1 MKAVLKKIE
10 ILVVIVLAVIPV
22 FVSAQK
28 PEAISS
34 IDSINVLIGDQVK
47 YNYKFTFPSKAVPS
61 LPIIGDT
68 LSKEIEVVSRT
79 KMDTSVSA
87 DKKYTT
93 FSQTLNIASF
103 DSGSFVIPPMIFYYK
118 MPGDTTNYFAST
130 NPIMLYV
137 NTVSVDTTKEFK
149 DIKLPLGEPL
159 TWREILPWAL
169 LGLGILLVAG
179 IAIYV
184 LRKIRRKEPII
195 NLLQKPKIPAHE
207 KALTELEELRIQK
220 LWQTGKIKE
229 FHSALTDILRVYI
242 EDQFNVEAMEM
253 ITYDVITSLKT
264 AKLPDVEINRIEK
277 ILTLADMVKFA
288 KFQPLPDEHDNSLKE
303 GVSFVENTKPQAP
316 EATEQKTETQPNTN
330 ELKTE

>member
-10 ILVVIVLAVIPV
+10 ILVVIILIVIPV

-34 IDSINVLIGDQVK
+34 IDSNNVLIGDQVK

-61 LPIIGDT
+61 LPFIGDT

-79 KMDTSVSA
+79 KMDTLTSA
-87 DKKYTT
+87 DKKFTT

-103 DSGSFVIPPMIFYYK
+103 DSGAFVIPPMVFYYK

-169 LGLGILLVAG
+169 LGLGILLIIG
-179 IAIYV
+179 IAIYIF
-184 LRKIRRKEPII
+184 RKIKRKEPII
-195 NLLQKPKIPAHE
+195 NLPQKPKIPPYE

-220 LWQTGKIKE
+220 LWQIGKTKE
-229 FHSALTDILRVYI
+229 FHSELTDILRVYI
-242 EDQFNVEAMEM
+242 EEQFNVEAMEM

-264 AKLPDVEINRIEK
+264 AKLPDEEIKRIEK

-288 KFQPLPDEHDNSLKE
+288 KFQPLPDEHDNSLKN
-303 GVSFVENTKPQAP
+303 GVSFVENTKTQAP
-316 EATEQKTETQPNTN
+316 EAPEQKTETQPNTS